1 MSKKKLRIILQSFN
15 HNLLNESCKT
25 IGMVVSKQPLDLDIK
40 FSGPISLPTKKRS
53 YCVLRSPHVNKDSR
67 EQFEIRR
74 YKKIIDI
81 SPVSRE
87 IIKILLSLEISPG
100 VSSKLFREN

>member
-1 MSKKKLRIILQSFN
+1 MVEKKLRIILQSFSSL
-15 HNLLNESCKT
+15 NLSDSCNQIINLVLIESPN
-25 IGMVVSKQPLDLDIK
+25 SQL
-40 FSGPISLPTKKRS
+40 SGPISLPTRKHS

-81 SPVSRE
+81 SPYSDE
-87 IIKILLSLEISPG
+87 IVRILLMLEIAPG
-100 VSSKLFREN
+100 VSSQLFRQL

>member
-1 MSKKKLRIILQSFN
+1 MSQKKLRIVLQSFN
-15 HNLLNESCKT
+15 HNLLNESCK
-25 IGMVVSKQPLDLDIK
+25 SIK
-40 FSGPISLPTKKRS
+40 MLGTNESLGINFSGPISLPTKKRS

-81 SPVSRE
+81 SPASRE
-87 IIKILLSLEISPG
+87 IIKILLSFEIAPG
-100 VSSKLFREN
+100 VSSKLFKEE

>member
-1 MSKKKLRIILQSFN
+1 MQERKLRIILQSFSSFN
-15 HNLLNESCKT
+15 LNESCNK
-25 IGMVVSKQPLDLDIK
+25 IVNLILMESSNSKL
-40 FSGPISLPTKKRS
+40 SGPISLPTRKRS

-81 SPVSRE
+81 SPYSKK
-87 IIKILLSLEISPG
+87 IIKMLLMLDIAPG
-100 VSSKLFREN
+100 VSSQLFQQL

>member
-25 IGMVVSKQPLDLDIK
+25 IRLVVSRQLADFDIK

-81 SPVSRE
+81 SPISRE
-87 IIKILLSLEISPG
+87 IINLLLSLEISPG
-100 VSSKLFREN
+100 VSSKLFRED

>member
-1 MSKKKLRIILQSFN
+1 MSQKKLRIILQSFSCQT
-15 HNLLNESCKT
+15 LNESC
-25 IGMVVSKQPLDLDIK
+25 SKIRNSLLSKNTNIL
-40 FSGPISLPTKKRS
+40 FAGPISLPTKKRS

-81 SPVSRE
+81 FPSSQEVV
-87 IIKILLSLEISPG
+87 KTLLMLDLSAG
-100 VSSKLFREN
+100 VSSKLFQDK

>member
-1 MSKKKLRIILQSFN
+1 MREKKLRIILQSFSSF
-15 HNLLNESCKT
+15 NLSESCNK
-25 IGMVVSKQPLDLDIK
+25 IVNLVLIESPKSKL
-40 FSGPISLPTKKRS
+40 SGPISLPTRRRS

-81 SPVSRE
+81 APYSKE
-87 IIKILLSLEISPG
+87 IIRMLLMLDLTPG
-100 VSSKLFREN
+100 VSSQLLEEV